1 MARDRMSPLVE
12 GRAKRADEVAP
23 RLAGIDSRVGAP
35 LGATALSRFARLF
48 ERVQGAFIL
57 PATIFISLFLV
68 PPFLFVFVT
77 SFYDQGWSID
87 AYKTFFS
94 GQLFLR
100 SFLNTITI
108 GATTAITATVL
119 GYVVAYHLARCS
131 PRRRAIYLIL
141 VMLPFWTSILV
152 KSFAFVVILGSSGVV
167 NTLIKAIFGASAG
180 LPMIF
185 NRTGVIIGL
194 THWLL
199 PFAVFPILS
208 SLLAQDPVIPVAA
221 EVMGA
226 GRFRIFWTIEF
237 RQSLPGTIAGALMVA
252 VISMGSFVTPALLG
266 GRGDGMMANLVD
278 FYIREALDWRMAS
291 AIAVVLVCFAG
302 LILVALLSLRGSAN
316 ALRAPK

>member
-1 MARDRMSPLVE
+1 MSPVVE
-12 GRAKRADEVAP
+12 SRAKGFDETTLSGA
-23 RLAGIDSRVGAP
+23 DSRAAVRSGAAAGSP
-35 LGATALSRFARLF
+35 LSRLF
-48 ERVQGAFIL
+48 ERVQGTFLL
-57 PATIFISLFLV
+57 PATVFIALFLI

-77 SFYDQGWSID
+77 SFYDQGWSLD
-87 AYKTFFS
+87 AYRKFFG

-100 SFLNTITI
+100 SFVNTITI
-108 GATTAITATVL
+108 GATTAMTATAL
-119 GYVVAYHLARCS
+119 GYVVAYHLAKCS

-141 VMLPFWTSILV
+141 VMLPFWTSVLV
-152 KSFAFVVILGSSGVV
+152 KSFAFVVILGTSGVI
-167 NTLIKAIFGASAG
+167 NTLIKAVLGAG
-180 LPMIF
+180 TGVPMIF

-208 SLLAQDPVIPVAA
+208 SLLAQDRMLPVAA

-237 RQSLPGTIAGALMVA
+237 RQSLPGVVASALMVA

-266 GRGDGMMANLVD
+266 GRGDIMMANLVD

-291 AIAVVLVCFAG
+291 AIAV
-302 LILVALLSLRGSAN
+302 ILVSFAALLLIALLSIKGSTN
-316 ALRAPK
+316 ALRTLR

>member
-1 MARDRMSPLVE
+1 MAGDLMSPVVE
-12 GRAKRADEVAP
+12 SRAKGFDEAT
-23 RLAGIDSRVGAP
+23 RSLSGADSRAAVRSAAAAWSP
-35 LGATALSRFARLF
+35 LSRLF
-48 ERVQGAFIL
+48 ERVQGAFLL
-57 PATIFISLFLV
+57 PATIFIALFLI

-77 SFYDQGWSID
+77 SFYDQGWSLD
-87 AYKTFFS
+87 AYRKFFS

-100 SFLNTITI
+100 SFVNTITI
-108 GATTAITATVL
+108 GATTAMTATTL
-119 GYVVAYHLARCS
+119 GYVVAYHLAKCS

-141 VMLPFWTSILV
+141 VMLPFWTSVLV
-152 KSFAFVVILGSSGVV
+152 KSFAFVVILGTSGVI
-167 NTLIKAIFGASAG
+167 NTLIKSVFGVGTG

-208 SLLAQDPVIPVAA
+208 SLLAQDRMLPVAA

-237 RQSLPGTIAGALMVA
+237 RQSLPGVVASALMVA

-266 GRGDGMMANLVD
+266 GRGDTMMANLVD

-291 AIAVVLVCFAG
+291 AIAVILVSFAG
-302 LILVALLSLRGSAN
+302 LLLIALLSIKGSTN
-316 ALRAPK
+316 ALRTLR